1 MASAG
6 KWEIVNK
13 KNRKGTLTRNEKK
26 SARKALSE
34 NMPRID
40 PVPPLKPSETLF
52 ELGFEKM
59 GKKQNKEQVP
69 PVSAPEHP
77 QQKPASGGK
86 VIKKPSSDAG
96 LKHKRFP
103 SLEAAVKALDL
114 KELQDQLDKSL
125 NLFPGNPSVWVK
137 DLAGYLN
144 YKLQAPETDSTLSSY
159 SFDYPYSLAN
169 KELRN
174 IIKSLLGKTSDN
186 LEHFFDHCIYTM
198 LREQDKAAGESL
210 HGYRICIQ
218 AILLD
223 KPKIGTMNLGKYLE
237 LLRTQ
242 HNKPIKCLSIMWALG
257 QAGTDLAEGLK
268 VWLNIMLP
276 VLGVKSLSA
285 YAISYLDRLLM
296 MHSNLSKGFG
306 TIGPKDFF
314 PLLDFAYMPNNS
326 LSPNLQDQ
334 LRHLYPRL
342 KVLAFGAKPNS
353 TLHTYFPSFLSRAT
367 PNCPPDMKKE
377 LLKCMV
383 ECLTTDSNSFSVWRQ
398 LYTKHLSQSSLLL
411 NNLLETWDN
420 TPVKV
425 QKSLQETVRSFKVTN
440 EELSSKGA
448 SNSQE
453 IGACN
458 TACNNLL
465 QKLRGAGFPWFRLLL
480 VLMIFAAGFVM
491 HDIRIHGSFN
501 ASSSAHV
508 LQQSGV
514 MSVSQQAWN
523 KISYYS
529 KQGYSWIEKNT
540 PLYYSEAVTM
550 FGPNLE
556 LVWRRLTESVVYT
569 KEKLSSHIVWII
581 ENLPKLTEW
590 LHSNLP
596 DAVLQLVEYVKE
608 FLLFV
613 HQNYLFPALEYMKMV
628 MKQWWKQLV
637 NSCEG
642 EISWDC
648 MKNHFVNTTHLTW
661 SYLQNTMTAVK
672 NWAASMISN
681 Y

>member
-1 MASAG
+1 MASAAG

-13 KNRKGTLTRNEKK
+13 KNKKTTLTRNEKK

-69 PVSAPEHP
+69 PISTPDYQ
-77 QQKPASGGK
+77 QQKSSSGGK
-86 VIKKPSSDAG
+86 MIKKPIGDVG
-96 LKHKRFP
+96 LRHRKFP

-114 KELQDQLDKSL
+114 KELQEQLDKSQ
-125 NLFPGNPSVWVK
+125 NLFPGNPSVWAK

-144 YKLQAPETDSTLSSY
+144 YKLQAPETDPTLSQY

-174 IIKSLLGKTSDN
+174 TIKSLLAKISDN

-237 LLRTQ
+237 LLRSQ

-276 VLGVKSLSA
+276 VLGVKALSA

-306 TIGPKDFF
+306 TVGPKDFF

-342 KVLAFGAKPNS
+342 KVLAFGAKPDS

-367 PNCPPDMKKE
+367 PNCPPEMKKE
-377 LLKCMV
+377 LLRCMV
-383 ECLTTDSNSFSVWRQ
+383 
-398 LYTKHLSQSSLLL
+398 
-411 NNLLETWDN
+411 
-420 TPVKV
+420 
-425 QKSLQETVRSFKVTN
+425 QKALQETVRSFKVTN
-440 EELSSKGA
+440 EELSGRQGA
-448 SNSQE
+448 TNSQE
-453 IGACN
+453 IRSCN
-458 TACNNLL
+458 FACNNLL
-465 QKLRGAGFPWFRLLL
+465 QKLKGGGFPWFRLLL

-491 HDIRIHGSFN
+491 HDIRTHGSFN

-508 LQQSGV
+508 LRQSGM
-514 MSVSQQAWN
+514 MSVSQHAWN
-523 KISYYS
+523 KISHYS
-529 KQGYSWIEKNT
+529 KQGYSWIETNT
-540 PLYYSEAVTM
+540 PYYYSEAVTM
-550 FGPNLE
+550 FGPNLD
-556 LVWRRLTESVVYT
+556 LVWRRLTELVVYT
-569 KEKLSSHIVWII
+569 KEMLSSHIAWIT
-581 ENLPKLTEW
+581 ENLPRLIEW

-596 DAVLQLVEYVKE
+596 DAVLQLVQYIKE
-608 FLLFV
+608 LLLFV
-613 HQNYLFPALEYMKMV
+613 HQNYLFPALEYMEMV
-628 MKQWWKQLV
+628 MKQWWKQLA
-637 NSCEG
+637 NSCKG

-648 MKNHFVNTTHLTW
+648 MKTHFVNTTHLTW
-661 SYLQNTMTAVK
+661 SYLQNMTTAVK
-672 NWAASMISN
+672 NWASSMISN
-681 Y
+681 H

>member
-1 MASAG
+1 MASPG

-13 KNRKGTLTRNEKK
+13 KNKKATLTRNEKK

-52 ELGFEKM
+52 ELGFEKI

-69 PVSAPEHP
+69 PTSSPEN
-77 QQKPASGGK
+77 QQLRSFSGGK
-86 VIKKPSSDAG
+86 MVKKSSGDAG

-103 SLEAAVKALDL
+103 SLETAVKALDL
-114 KELQDQLDKSL
+114 KELQEQLDKSQ

-144 YKLQAPETDSTLSSY
+144 YKLQAPDTDPTLSQY

-174 IIKSLLGKTSDN
+174 VIKSLLGKTSDH

-218 AILLD
+218 AMLLD
-223 KPKIGTMNLGKYLE
+223 KPKIGTTNLGKYLE
-237 LLRTQ
+237 LLRSQ
-242 HNKPIKCLSIMWALG
+242 YNKPNKCLSIMWALG
-257 QAGTDLAEGLK
+257 QTGTDLAEGLK

-276 VLGVKSLSA
+276 VLGVKSLSG

-342 KVLAFGAKPNS
+342 KVLAFGAKPDS
-353 TLHTYFPSFLSRAT
+353 ILHTYFPSFLSRAT
-367 PNCPPDMKKE
+367 PNCPPEMKKE

-411 NNLLETWDN
+411 NNLLEIWDSL
-420 TPVKV
+420 PAKV
-425 QKSLQETVRSFKVTN
+425 QKALQETIRSFKVTN
-440 EELSSKGA
+440 EELTGKSVA
-448 SNSQE
+448 NSQE
-453 IGACN
+453 VQVCN

-465 QKLRGAGFPWFRLLL
+465 QKLKGGGFPWLRLLL
-480 VLMIFAAGFVM
+480 VLTIFAAGFVV
-491 HDIRIHGSFN
+491 HDIRTHGSFN

-508 LQQSGV
+508 LQQSGI
-514 MSVSQQAWN
+514 MSVSQQAWI
-523 KISYYS
+523 KISHYS
-529 KQGYSWIEKNT
+529 KQGYSWIETNT
-540 PLYYSEAVTM
+540 PYYYSEAVTM
-550 FGPNLE
+550 FGPSLE
-556 LVWRRLTESVVYT
+556 LVWRRLFEIMMYT
-569 KEKLSSHIVWII
+569 KDTLSNHVAWIV
-581 ENLPKLTEW
+581 ENLPRFTEW
-590 LHSNLP
+590 IRSSLP
-596 DAVLQLVEYVKE
+596 DVMLQFVEYAKE
-608 FLLFV
+608 LLLFV
-613 HQNYLFPALEYMKMV
+613 LQNYIFPALEYIKMV
-628 MKQWWKQLV
+628 IKEWWKQLV
-637 NSCEG
+637 SSCEG

-648 MKNHFVNTTHLTW
+648 VKTHFMNIIHLTW
-661 SYLQNTMTAVK
+661 SYLQNTTTTIK
-672 NWAASMISN
+672 NWTSSMISN
-681 Y
+681 H

>member
-13 KNRKGTLTRNEKK
+13 KNKKTTFTRNEKK
-26 SARKALSE
+26 SLRKALSE

-69 PVSAPEHP
+69 PVSALEQQQQ
-77 QQKPASGGK
+77 QQKPTSGGK
-86 VIKKPSSDAG
+86 VIKKPSGDAG
-96 LKHKRFP
+96 MKHKMFP

-114 KELQDQLDKSL
+114 KELQEQLDKSQ

-144 YKLQAPETDSTLSSY
+144 YKLQAPEADPTLSQYSY
-159 SFDYPYSLAN
+159 DYPHSLVS

-174 IIKSLLGKTSDN
+174 IIKSLLGKASDH

-198 LREQDKAAGESL
+198 LREQDKTTGESL

-237 LLRTQ
+237 LLRSQ
-242 HNKPIKCLSIMWALG
+242 QNKPMKCLSIMWALG
-257 QAGTDLAEGLK
+257 QAGADLAEGLK

-276 VLGVKSLSA
+276 VLGVKALSA
-285 YAISYLDRLLM
+285 YSISYLDRLLM

-342 KVLAFGAKPNS
+342 KVLAFGAKPES

-383 ECLTTDSNSFSVWRQ
+383 ECLTTDLNSFSVWRQ

-411 NNLLETWDN
+411 NNLLETWDSI
-420 TPVKV
+420 PVK
-425 QKSLQETVRSFKVTN
+425 
-440 EELSSKGA
+440 
-448 SNSQE
+448 
-453 IGACN
+453 
-458 TACNNLL
+458 NLL
-465 QKLRGAGFPWFRLLL
+465 QKLRAGGFPWFRLLF

-508 LQQSGV
+508 LRQSGM

-529 KQGYSWIEKNT
+529 KLGNSWIET
-540 PLYYSEAVTM
+540 HIPHYYSEAVTM

-556 LVWRRLTESVVYT
+556 LAWRRLTELVVYT
-569 KEKLSSHIVWII
+569 KEKLSSHIAWII
-581 ENLPKLTEW
+581 ENLPKFTEW
-590 LHSNLP
+590 LRSNLP

-608 FLLFV
+608 LLLFI

-628 MKQWWKQLV
+628 MKQWWKQFV

-642 EISWDC
+642 QISWEC
-648 MKNHFVNTTHLTW
+648 MKKHFVNTTHLTW
-661 SYLQNTMTAVK
+661 SYLQNTTTAVK
-672 NWAASMISN
+672 NWASSMISN
-681 Y
+681 H

>member
-13 KNRKGTLTRNEKK
+13 KNKKTTLTRNEKK

-69 PVSAPEHP
+69 PVSAPEHH
-77 QQKPASGGK
+77 QQKCSSGGK
-86 VIKKPSSDAG
+86 VIKKPSGDAG

-103 SLEAAVKALDL
+103 SLEAAVKATIHIALL
-114 KELQDQLDKSL
+114 IRSFGMLSNHCWQKHLTTWNTSL
-125 NLFPGNPSVWVK
+125 TT
-137 DLAGYLN
+137 A
-144 YKLQAPETDSTLSSY
+144 STLCCVSKKR
-159 SFDYPYSLAN
+159 L
-169 KELRN
+169 
-174 IIKSLLGKTSDN
+174 
-186 LEHFFDHCIYTM
+186 
-198 LREQDKAAGESL
+198 Q
-210 HGYRICIQ
+210 
-218 AILLD
+218 
-223 KPKIGTMNLGKYLE
+223 YLE
-237 LLRTQ
+237 LLRSQ
-242 HNKPIKCLSIMWALG
+242 HNKPMKCLSIMWALG

-276 VLGVKSLSA
+276 VLGVKALSA

-342 KVLAFGAKPNS
+342 KVLAFGAKPDS

-367 PNCPPDMKKE
+367 PNCPQEMKKE
-377 LLKCMV
+377 LLTCMV
-383 ECLTTDSNSFSVWRQ
+383 QCLTTDSNSFSVWRQ

-411 NNLLETWDN
+411 NNLLESWDN

-425 QKSLQETVRSFKVTN
+425 QKALQETVRSFKVTN
-440 EELSSKGA
+440 EELSGKGA
-448 SNSQE
+448 TNSQE
-453 IGACN
+453 IHACN

-465 QKLRGAGFPWFRLLL
+465 QKLKGGGFPWFRLLL
-480 VLMIFAAGFVM
+480 VLMIFAVGFVM
-491 HDIRIHGSFN
+491 HDIRTHGSFN
-501 ASSSAHV
+501 ASSSADV
-508 LQQSGV
+508 LRQSGI

-523 KISYYS
+523 KISHYS
-529 KQGYSWIEKNT
+529 KRGYSWIEANT
-540 PLYYSEAVTM
+540 PYYYSEAVTM

-569 KEKLSSHIVWII
+569 KEMLSSHISWIT
-581 ENLPKLTEW
+581 ENLPRLIEW

-596 DAVLQLVEYVKE
+596 DAVMQFVNYIKE
-608 FLLFV
+608 LLLFV
-613 HQNYLFPALEYMKMV
+613 HQNYLFPALEYMRMV

-648 MKNHFVNTTHLTW
+648 MKTHFVNTTHFTW

-672 NWAASMISN
+672 NWASSMISN
-681 Y
+681 H

>member
-13 KNRKGTLTRNEKK
+13 KNKKATLTRNEKK

-52 ELGFEKM
+52 ELGFEKI

-69 PVSAPEHP
+69 PTSAPEN
-77 QQKPASGGK
+77 QQPRSFSGGK
-86 VIKKPSSDAG
+86 MVKKSSGDSG

-103 SLEAAVKALDL
+103 SLDTAVKALDL
-114 KELQDQLDKSL
+114 KELQEQLDKSQ

-144 YKLQAPETDSTLSSY
+144 YKLQAPESDPTLSQY

-174 IIKSLLGKTSDN
+174 IIKSLLGKTSDH

-210 HGYRICIQ
+210 HGYRVCIQ

-223 KPKIGTMNLGKYLE
+223 KPHIGTMNLGKYLE
-237 LLRTQ
+237 LLRSQ
-242 HNKPIKCLSIMWALG
+242 YNKPNKCLSIMWALG
-257 QAGTDLAEGLK
+257 QAGTDLTEGLK

-276 VLGVKSLSA
+276 VLGVKALSA

-342 KVLAFGAKPNS
+342 KVLAFGAKPDS

-367 PNCPPDMKKE
+367 PNCPPEMKKE

-411 NNLLETWDN
+411 NNLLEIWN
-420 TPVKV
+420 NLPAKV
-425 QKSLQETVRSFKVTN
+425 QKALQETIRSFKVTN
-440 EELSSKGA
+440 EELSGKSTA
-448 SNSQE
+448 NSQE
-453 IGACN
+453 IQACN

-465 QKLRGAGFPWFRLLL
+465 QKLKGGGFPWLRLLL
-480 VLMIFAAGFVM
+480 VLTIFAAGFVM
-491 HDIRIHGSFN
+491 HDIRTHGSFN

-508 LQQSGV
+508 LQQSGM

-523 KISYYS
+523 KISHYS
-529 KQGYSWIEKNT
+529 KQGYSWIETNT
-540 PLYYSEAVTM
+540 PYYYSEAVTM
-550 FGPNLE
+550 FGPSLE
-556 LVWRRLTESVVYT
+556 LVWRRLLELIIYT
-569 KEKLSSHIVWII
+569 KETLSTHMAWIV
-581 ENLPKLTEW
+581 ENLPRFTEW
-590 LHSNLP
+590 LRSSLP
-596 DAVLQLVEYVKE
+596 DVMLQFVEYVKE
-608 FLLFV
+608 LLLFV
-613 HQNYLFPALEYMKMV
+613 LQNYILPALEYIKMV
-628 MKQWWKQLV
+628 IKEWWKQLV

-642 EISWDC
+642 EISREC
-648 MKNHFVNTTHLTW
+648 LKTHFVNMIHLTW
-661 SYLQNTMTAVK
+661 SYLQNTMTTIK
-672 NWAASMISN
+672 NWTSSMISN
-681 Y
+681 H

>member
-13 KNRKGTLTRNEKK
+13 KNKKTTSTKNEKK

-40 PVPPLKPSETLF
+40 PVPPLKPSETIF

-59 GKKQNKEQVP
+59 GRKQNKEQVP
-69 PVSAPEHP
+69 PASATEQQ
-77 QQKPASGGK
+77 QQKPALGGK
-86 VIKKPSSDAG
+86 TIKKSSGDAG
-96 LKHKRFP
+96 LKHKMFP

-114 KELQDQLDKSL
+114 KELHEQLDKSQ

-144 YKLQAPETDSTLSSY
+144 YKLQAPETDPTLSQY
-159 SFDYPYSLAN
+159 SFDYPYSLAS

-174 IIKSLLGKTSDN
+174 IIKSLLGKASGS

-198 LREQDKAAGESL
+198 LHEQDKTTGESL

-237 LLRTQ
+237 LLRSQ

-257 QAGTDLAEGLK
+257 QAGTDLAEGLT

-276 VLGVKSLSA
+276 VLGVKALSS

-296 MHSNLSKGFG
+296 MHSNLTKGFG

-314 PLLDFAYMPNNS
+314 PLLDFAFMPNNS
-326 LSPNLQDQ
+326 LTPNLQDQ

-342 KVLAFGAKPNS
+342 KVLAFGAKPES

-383 ECLTTDSNSFSVWRQ
+383 ECLTTDSHSFSVWRQ

-420 TPVKV
+420 IPVKV
-425 QKSLQETVRSFKVTN
+425 QKALQETVRSFKVTN
-440 EELSSKGA
+440 EELSGKCA
-448 SNSQE
+448 PNSQE

-465 QKLRGAGFPWFRLLL
+465 QKLRGGRFPWFRLLL
-480 VLMIFAAGFVM
+480 VLMVFAAGFVM
-491 HDIRIHGSFN
+491 HDIRVHGSFN
-501 ASSSAHV
+501 ASSSAYV
-508 LQQSGV
+508 LRQSGM

-529 KQGYSWIEKNT
+529 KQGYSWIETNA
-540 PLYYSEAVTM
+540 PHYYSEAVTVL
-550 FGPNLE
+550 GPNLE
-556 LVWRRLTESVVYT
+556 LGWRRLTELVVYT
-569 KEKLSSHIVWII
+569 KEKLSTNIAWII
-581 ENLPKLTEW
+581 DNLPKFIEW

-608 FLLFV
+608 LLLFI
-613 HQNYLFPALEYMKMV
+613 HQNYLIPALEYMKMV
-628 MKQWWKQLV
+628 MKQCWKQLV

-648 MKNHFVNTTHLTW
+648 VKKHFVNTTHLTW
-661 SYLQNTMTAVK
+661 SYLQNTTTAVK
-672 NWAASMISN
+672 NWASSMISN
-681 Y
+681 H